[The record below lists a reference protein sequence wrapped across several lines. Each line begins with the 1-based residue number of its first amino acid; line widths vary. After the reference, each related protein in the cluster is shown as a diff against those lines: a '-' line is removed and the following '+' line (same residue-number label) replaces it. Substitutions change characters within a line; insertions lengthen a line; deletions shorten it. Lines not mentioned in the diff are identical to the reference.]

1 MPVFRSI
8 AYSCCGAELFRPS
21 AISVI
26 TSHPA
31 FISHVC
37 SQILQEVFLDAIQDN
52 EQRLLVSGLGSLLIR
67 LFFIYVLDGDI
78 VVLCYELYSLPK
90 RKVLLFHDKGNGI
103 TATVTTE
110 TVEKI
115 PMGSHGK

>member
-31 FISHVC
+31 FIPHVC

-67 LFFIYVLDGDI
+67 LFFIYVLYEDI

-115 PMGSHGK
+115 LMGSHGK